1 MGYREWNIR
10 TYYNLI
16 YIHIYIIYIY
26 TRTYIEMKVISRT
39 YFIYIYTYL
48 HMLLCPV
55 FPPPFP
61 NGFVPHLPTW
71 VCTLFCSIW
80 KPWPTMCMPPLAPFG
95 PTIPQW
101 DLSQLCTL
109 DISRLWTNLPLYYL
123 PNLPNY
129 VSLVQALFQASFWF
143 GTDHEWSQFLRWLA
157 KLGNMTGQG

>member
-16 YIHIYIIYIY
+16 YIHIYIY

-39 YFIYIYTYL
+39 YYIYIYITYIYAPVSRVPTPLPQWFCSPPTNLSL
-48 HMLLCPV
+48 HV
-55 FPPPFP
+55 
-61 NGFVPHLPTW
+61 V
-71 VCTLFCSIW
+71 CSIW